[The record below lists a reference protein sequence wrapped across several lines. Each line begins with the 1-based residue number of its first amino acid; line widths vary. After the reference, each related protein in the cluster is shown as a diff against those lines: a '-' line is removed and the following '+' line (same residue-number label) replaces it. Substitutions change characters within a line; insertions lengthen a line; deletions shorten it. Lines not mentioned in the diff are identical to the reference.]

1 MRERRERAAM
11 DSSFWQT
18 YKFMNPVT
26 HKIEP
31 KETYCERL
39 NQSVVCRG
47 VHKFCSLLRARS

>member
-39 NQSVVCRG
+39 NQSVGVRRG
-47 VHKFCSLLRARS
+47 S